1 METLLVLFLRLSW
14 IAATLP
20 IIIASIPI
28 PKLNFLRKILLVFA
42 KRGKT
47 MHPSSFSSSSQKFTV
62 PQRFF
67 LHFYVVAS
75 IWTMFLLV
83 ATWVYAYRMVPL
95 VMEPLSFPTLTSFLI
110 GGLTIRTGSA
120 DLRHGYVA
128 WQGVY
133 LLLLMEAHVLRRL
146 FETIYVC
153 NYSPSARMH
162 IVGYFTGLFFYIA
175 APLSLCGDCALK
187 VFDCLANLVT
197 EFIVRGKNQMPLP
210 EIDFWLVLNPLTRLG
225 WKHWIGAAVFSWGW
239 IHQYRCHKI
248 LGSLRDSRHAD
259 EYVIPHGDWFEI
271 VSSPHYLA
279 EIVIYAS
286 FVVATGGSNLTIWL
300 LFVFVVANLAFAAV
314 ETHNWYRRKFEDYPS
329 RRYAIIP
336 FIL

>member
-1 METLLVLFLRLSW
+1 MSSSFMSKDQHQLMETLLVLFLRLSW

-95 VMEPLSFPTLTSFLI
+95 VMELLSFPTLTSFLI
-110 GGLTIRTGSA
+110 GGLTIKTGSA

-300 LFVFVVANLAFAAV
+300 LFVFVVIFL
-314 ETHNWYRRKFEDYPS
+314 HQ
-329 RRYAIIP
+329 I
-336 FIL
+336 